1 MILNFCKIFPALYK
15 NNMENVGK
23 NIKIYIRNIYKRY
36 LIKAGGKM
44 KEVEKLVTENIGL
57 VRHIAKQIDV
67 PYIQQED
74 LVSEGT
80 IGLIKAAQTFDE
92 NKKIKFSTYS
102 AACIKN
108 QMLMYLRKE
117 KPFGEVRS
125 IDFTI
130 HEDKDGNKLALSDL
144 IADEI
149 NYYEEIEIN
158 EILENA
164 LNWIL
169 NLEDS
174 RARTILLLE
183 SAGVQ
188 QNVISEK
195 LNISQSYISRI
206 QRKMKNKLRMSM
218 NSRKINN
225 HICKITRKEGFY
237 VIAFYKKNIKDNDNL
252 LENIKHEQKKIDL
265 KYFDVKNS
273 ENNIF
278 EITLCEE
285 ENSMIF
291 LADLLNQIA

>member
-1 MILNFCKIFPALYK
+1 
-15 NNMENVGK
+15 
-23 NIKIYIRNIYKRY
+23 
-36 LIKAGGKM
+36 M
-44 KEVEKLVTENIGL
+44 KEVEKLVTDNIGL

-102 AACIKN
+102 AICIKN

-117 KPFGEVRS
+117 KSFGEVKS
-125 IDFTI
+125 IDFI
-130 HEDKDGNKLALSDL
+130 VHEDNDGKKLVLSDL
-144 IADEI
+144 IADERD
-149 NYYEEIEIN
+149 YYEEIEMN
-158 EILENA
+158 ETLENL

-183 SAGVQ
+183 IAGLQ
-188 QNVISEK
+188 QKVIGEK

-206 QRKMKNKLRMSM
+206 QGKMKKKLKMSM
-218 NSRKINN
+218 DGKKIKNQR
-225 HICKITRKEGFY
+225 CKITRKEGFY
-237 VIAFYKKNIKDNDNL
+237 VITFYKKNIKDNEKLLDNV
-252 LENIKHEQKKIDL
+252 KKEQKKIDL
-265 KYFDVKNS
+265 TYFNVKNL
-273 ENNIF
+273 ENNVL

-291 LADLLNQIA
+291 LANLLNQIA

>member
-1 MILNFCKIFPALYK
+1 
-15 NNMENVGK
+15 
-23 NIKIYIRNIYKRY
+23 
-36 LIKAGGKM
+36 M
-44 KEVEKLVTENIGL
+44 KEVEKLVTDNIGL

-102 AACIKN
+102 AICIKN

-117 KPFGEVRS
+117 KSFGEVKS
-125 IDFTI
+125 IDFI
-130 HEDKDGNKLALSDL
+130 VHEDNDGKKLVLSDL
-144 IADEI
+144 IADERD
-149 NYYEEIEIN
+149 YYEEIEMN
-158 EILENA
+158 ETLENL

-183 SAGVQ
+183 IAGLQ
-188 QNVISEK
+188 QKVIGEK

-206 QRKMKNKLRMSM
+206 QGKMKKKLKMSM
-218 NSRKINN
+218 DGKKIKN
-225 HICKITRKEGFY
+225 HRCKITRKEGFY
-237 VIAFYKKNIKDNDNL
+237 VITFYKKNIKDNEKLFDNV
-252 LENIKHEQKKIDL
+252 KKEQKKIDL
-265 KYFDVKNS
+265 TYFNVKNL
-273 ENNIF
+273 ENNVF

-285 ENSMIF
+285 EYSMIF
-291 LADLLNQIA
+291 LANLLNQIA